1 MKFSTSKSATFTKRQ
16 NVIGHFKRRQQVKN
30 IIFILT
36 IFPTVLF
43 GQTATFS
50 TDTTRFLDETRK
62 DIFDKI
68 KEAEWRI
75 NGQTLH
81 YGSKPITIKTDNIL
95 DTILY
100 RQQNNSKVDTIVCN
114 INRAGN
120 FKFYYN
126 ECCGGF
132 NIANET
138 GKFIIGTIIFSIQG
152 QTNKKKYLGTL
163 GETGILV
170 NSSSKDT
177 LETGCRSA
185 MSPNVYQ
192 ITFSQIEIC
201 TDTVNCKEGT
211 CLFEKGK
218 EGLNYEFG
226 FKTISKKIDCLFLP
240 LSNQPIKVNYDPK
253 TDRIRIE

>member
-1 MKFSTSKSATFTKRQ
+1 VRK
-16 NVIGHFKRRQQVKN
+16 

-43 GQTATFS
+43 GQTATFLA
-50 TDTTRFLDETRK
+50 DTTRFFGETRK
-62 DIFDKI
+62 DILDKI
-68 KEAEWRI
+68 MEAEWRI

-81 YGSKPITIKTDNIL
+81 YGSKSITIATDNIL

-100 RQQNNSKVDTIVCN
+100 RQRNNSKVDTIVCN

-132 NIANET
+132 NIADET
-138 GKFIIGTIIFSIQG
+138 GKFITGSIIFSIQG
-152 QTNKKKYLGTL
+152 QNKKKKYLGTL

-170 NSSSKDT
+170 NPTSKDT
-177 LETGCRSA
+177 LKTGCRSA

-192 ITFSQIEIC
+192 ITFSQIEKC
-201 TDTVNCKEGT
+201 KDTVNCKEGT

-218 EGLNYEFG
+218 EELNYEFG
-226 FKTISKKIDCLFLP
+226 YKTISKKIDCLFLP
-240 LSNQPIKVNYDPK
+240 LSNQPIKLTYEPR

>member
-1 MKFSTSKSATFTKRQ
+1 MQ
-16 NVIGHFKRRQQVKN
+16 QQVRN
-30 IIFILT
+30 IIFILI

-50 TDTTRFLDETRK
+50 ADTTRFFSEIKK

-68 KEAEWRI
+68 MEAEWRI

-81 YGSKPITIKTDNIL
+81 YGSKPITVKTDNIL

-100 RQQNNSKVDTIVCN
+100 RQRNNSKVDTILCN
-114 INRAGN
+114 INKAGN

-126 ECCGGF
+126 VCCGGF
-132 NIANET
+132 NIADET
-138 GKFIIGTIIFSIQG
+138 GKFIIGSVIFSIQG
-152 QTNKKKYLGTL
+152 QNNKQKYLGTL

-170 NSSSKDT
+170 HSASKDT

-185 MSPNVYQ
+185 MSPNIYQ

-201 TDTVNCKEGT
+201 TEKVNCKEGT
-211 CLFEKGK
+211 CLYEKDK
-218 EGLNYEFG
+218 EELNYEFG
-226 FKTISKKIDCLFLP
+226 YKTISKKIDCLFLP
-240 LSNQPIKVNYDPK
+240 LSNQPIEVIYDPK

>member
-1 MKFSTSKSATFTKRQ
+1 M
-16 NVIGHFKRRQQVKN
+16 
-30 IIFILT
+30 
-36 IFPTVLF
+36 
-43 GQTATFS
+43 
-50 TDTTRFLDETRK
+50 
-62 DIFDKI
+62 
-68 KEAEWRI
+68 EAEWRI

-100 RQQNNSKVDTIVCN
+100 RQRNNSKVDTIVCN
-114 INRAGN
+114 INKSGH

-132 NIANET
+132 NIADET
-138 GKFIIGTIIFSIQG
+138 GKFIIGSIIFSIKEQDNRK
-152 QTNKKKYLGTL
+152 TYLGTL

-170 NSSSKDT
+170 NSATNDT
-177 LETGCRSA
+177 LKTGCRSA

-201 TDTVNCKEGT
+201 KDSINCKEGT

-218 EGLNYEFG
+218 EELNYEFG
-226 FKTISKKIDCLFLP
+226 YKTISKKIDCLFLP
-240 LSNQPIKVNYDPK
+240 LSNQPIKVIYDPK

>member
-1 MKFSTSKSATFTKRQ
+1 MRY
-16 NVIGHFKRRQQVKN
+16 

-43 GQTATFS
+43 GQTAIFS
-50 TDTTRFLDETRK
+50 ADTTRFFGETRK
-62 DIFDKI
+62 DIYDKI
-68 KEAEWRI
+68 MEAEWRI

-100 RQQNNSKVDTIVCN
+100 RQRYNSKVDTIVCN
-114 INRAGN
+114 INRSGN

-132 NIANET
+132 NIADET
-138 GKFIIGTIIFSIQG
+138 GKFIIGSIIFSIQG
-152 QTNKKKYLGTL
+152 QNNKMKYLGTL

-170 NSSSKDT
+170 NSTSKDT
-177 LETGCRSA
+177 LKTGCRSA

-201 TDTVNCKEGT
+201 KDTIDCKEGT

-218 EGLNYEFG
+218 VELNYEFG

-240 LSNQPIKVNYDPK
+240 LSNKPIKVAYDPR
-253 TDRIRIE
+253 TDKIRIE